1 MRKQDGYRVIVGVSK
16 NIVGR
21 YHCTAAEIDFDS
33 FHNSYSLLVVDD
45 CNIVDDG
52 TFRNKQGCTNR
63 CSLAAGLR
71 GNEERMRK

>member
-52 TFRNKQGCTNR
+52 TFRNKTISDGGITVDFWIIKFHTSN
-63 CSLAAGLR
+63 
-71 GNEERMRK
+71 